1 MTPINRVNG
10 IGLALE
16 RSLAAKGITTTEAL
30 ATATPE
36 RLQTVPRVGLRRA
49 EQLIAAA
56 QALMALTGAT
66 LQPANGVPVAMD
78 APAAT
83 PVADPEK
90 PKTSGGTK
98 PAKAATAKVGKAAKK
113 KTKPDKKKAKKDKKG
128 KGKAKKD
135 KKKKADKKASSKGKK
150 AKAKSG
156 KSKSKKK

>member
-66 LQPANGVPVAMD
+66 LQPANGVPVAKD

-113 KTKPDKKKAKKDKKG
+113 KAKPDKKKDKKG

-135 KKKKADKKASSKGKK
+135 KKKKADKKASRKGKK